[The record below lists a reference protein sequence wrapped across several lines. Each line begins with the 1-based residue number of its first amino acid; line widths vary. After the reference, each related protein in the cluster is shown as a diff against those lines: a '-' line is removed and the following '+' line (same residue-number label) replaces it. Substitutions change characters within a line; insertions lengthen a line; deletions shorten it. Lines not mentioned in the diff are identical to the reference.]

1 MRLPAQGLIAP
12 RPLPAHLGR
21 DGLRRVRVGDVGSG
35 FPHGCHRNYRR
46 CLDPVGHVR
55 CGTGAG
61 GCDGLEPRDD
71 AKMKAAFEA
80 TGLVLKGSQRAN
92 IKWQCLPD
100 AVDPRGPKTK

>member
-1 MRLPAQGLIAP
+1 MMRL
-12 RPLPAHLGR
+12 
-21 DGLRRVRVGDVGSG
+21 RRASALVTLCVLASAATAYAECAWVMWVRASPMDVTGTIVGAWTQWVTFSAA
-35 FPHGCHRNYRR
+35 
-46 CLDPVGHVR
+46 
-55 CGTGAG
+55 TGAG

-100 AVDPRGPKTK
+100 TVDPRGPKGK